1 MENNGL
7 EESGSNVS
15 VFNESFD
22 VEQLVK
28 QNNENDSSK
37 DKEQNSENQKILRF
51 EEKFLKRKR
60 RELTEEEKK
69 ERLQKNISRYCKRN
83 DEMLI
88 LFEKIDNGE
97 TTRKNI
103 NRMMRL
109 LAIDL
114 SETKK
119 LINKKG
125 LLYNQKK
132 EIFNR
137 LLNFT
142 FEEYQYF
149 WFKLTDGK
157 YKKGKAQFIKSSN
170 ISKAKEILREL
181 EEEKLK
187 KEKEKENDINKN
199 EENGNGDNNNINN
212 EEENKKKDRTIKEII
227 QAANLRDNENIEI
240 DMQLLGNDSMIS
252 ESSSSSLEDSEEDD
266 DENNSSSKLSKE
278 NNIKEDKE
286 KEKKEKEEKDKKE
299 QEEKAKKEKEEKLRK
314 EKEER
319 LKKEKEEKL
328 RREQEERKRKEQEER
343 LRKEQEE
350 KLRKEEKEKREK
362 ILKGDEDEIDIF
374 N

>member
-1 MENNGL
+1 MESNNH
-7 EESGSNVS
+7 EESDSNMS
-15 VFNESFD
+15 VFNESFE
-22 VEQLVK
+22 VEELLK

-37 DKEQNSENQKILRF
+37 DKEQASENQKILKF
-51 EEKFLKRKR
+51 EEKFLKKKR
-60 RELTEEEKK
+60 RVLTEEEKK

-83 DEMLI
+83 EEMLV
-88 LFEKIDNGE
+88 LFQKIDEGE

-119 LINKKG
+119 LINKRG

-157 YKKGKAQFIKSSN
+157 CKKGKAQLIKSSN

-187 KEKEKENDINKN
+187 KEKEKEKENDVNK
-199 EENGNGDNNNINN
+199 
-212 EEENKKKDRTIKEII
+212 NKKKVKKKRVINLQKKTKMKMEKITITII
-227 QAANLRDNENIEI
+227 IILI
-240 DMQLLGNDSMIS
+240 M
-252 ESSSSSLEDSEEDD
+252 
-266 DENNSSSKLSKE
+266 
-278 NNIKEDKE
+278 
-286 KEKKEKEEKDKKE
+286 KKK
-299 QEEKAKKEKEEKLRK
+299 
-314 EKEER
+314 
-319 LKKEKEEKL
+319 
-328 RREQEERKRKEQEER
+328 KRK
-343 LRKEQEE
+343 
-350 KLRKEEKEKREK
+350 K
-362 ILKGDEDEIDIF
+362 IRQ
-374 N
+374 